1 MFGTTYQSSSFKNC
15 VHMFGSQL
23 DIHSGGIDLA
33 FPHHENEIAQSEA
46 FHQCGQWANYFLH
59 SGHLHLKGSA
69 EKMSKSLKNY
79 ITIKDFLQC
88 HTAEEFRM
96 FCLLTKYRSAI
107 DYSDSSMSEACTH
120 LETIC
125 IFISAAQAY
134 MKGQLHC
141 SPVQEDLLWQR
152 LADAKSSVWT
162 ALTDDFGTH
171 RAVGALMNLIY
182 YGNCQLQPVSTA
194 DGGVRSPAV
203 FGAIVTY
210 IRDILNVF
218 GIDLLPSKEA
228 EVLSSGGNLQA
239 VVEELVRFRSEVRAF
254 ALSRRDCPN
263 NKPSL
268 YPDRAPLLKACDTLR
283 KDLVPLGVVIKDRG
297 ATSTWEI
304 KQSQRGLRDDDQQNE
319 KDK

>member
-1 MFGTTYQSSSFKNC
+1 
-15 VHMFGSQL
+15 HMFGSQL

-79 ITIKDFLQC
+79 ITIKGLTQLIQLILGFMLCRKSCVSVQ
-88 HTAEEFRM
+88 AE
-96 FCLLTKYRSAI
+96 
-107 DYSDSSMSEACTH
+107 
-120 LETIC
+120 
-125 IFISAAQAY
+125 
-134 MKGQLHC
+134 
-141 SPVQEDLLWQR
+141 
-152 LADAKSSVWT
+152 
-162 ALTDDFGTH
+162 
-171 RAVGALMNLIY
+171 
-182 YGNCQLQPVSTA
+182 
-194 DGGVRSPAV
+194 GGVRSPAV
-203 FGAIVTY
+203 FGVIVTY

-218 GIDLLPSKEA
+218 GIDLLPSKA

-263 NKPSL
+263 NKPGL

-283 KDLVPLGVVIKDRG
+283 KDLVPLGVVIKV
-297 ATSTWEI
+297 S
-304 KQSQRGLRDDDQQNE
+304 SQ
-319 KDK
+319 